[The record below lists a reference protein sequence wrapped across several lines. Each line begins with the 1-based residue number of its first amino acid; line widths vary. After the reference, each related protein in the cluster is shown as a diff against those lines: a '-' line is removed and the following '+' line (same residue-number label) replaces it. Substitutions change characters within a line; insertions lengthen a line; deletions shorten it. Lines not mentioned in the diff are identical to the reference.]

1 MYHVGVRR
9 MARDVARAR
18 ASSGFRPLY
27 IPTASGLTP
36 RRPLAVV
43 DAVVARVVGCRAHPR
58 CTRAR
63 LCYRTLRRRRRRQ
76 RFERA
81 SRSSRRVPQPL
92 VVVSNRHRAG
102 KIGIARGGVRR
113 RCHWHRRRRLRRL
126 RRLRLRL
133 RRRSS
138 CPTRGESSNDKANAC
153 YTTDTARC

>member
-1 MYHVGVRR
+1 MSVSVVWLATSR
-9 MARDVARAR
+9 ARAR
-18 ASSGFRPLY
+18 ARGLGPY
-27 IPTASGLTP
+27 TPTASGLTP
-36 RRPLAVV
+36 RRPLDVV

-102 KIGIARGGVRR
+102 KIGIAREGVRR
-113 RCHWHRRRRLRRL
+113 R
-126 RRLRLRL
+126 
-133 RRRSS
+133 
-138 CPTRGESSNDKANAC
+138 
-153 YTTDTARC
+153 